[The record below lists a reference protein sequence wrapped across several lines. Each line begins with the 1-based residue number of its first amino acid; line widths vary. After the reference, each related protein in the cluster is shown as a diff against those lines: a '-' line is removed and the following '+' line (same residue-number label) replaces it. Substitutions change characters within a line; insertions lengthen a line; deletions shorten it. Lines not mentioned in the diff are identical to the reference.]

1 MDLAENRF
9 GKTWKHFLE
18 VLKVDYNCSL
28 ADVCRDQHT
37 TFGGMSS
44 WMSRRGYSVKQAK
57 ADVVRDYYGGVEPSQ
72 PTTSSPSF
80 TQIAPAM
87 LSEEEFSLAGI
98 TITFN
103 SGTTISVKRA
113 TPGGVIN
120 RYYLYQGFVRMNLGI
135 DGLFK
140 IIRSEMKDLSP
151 VSGDIFLF
159 FGKNRQS
166 VKILRWDGDGFLL
179 YYKRLEG
186 GSFELPTFNPNTGNY
201 EISYQVLSFILNGV
215 SLKSVRLRKR
225 FRI

>member
-18 VLKVDYNCSL
+18 ALKVDYNCSL

-57 ADVVRDYYGGVEPSQ
+57 ADVVRDYYGGVAPSQ
-72 PTTSSPSF
+72 PTTSFPSF

-98 TITFN
+98 TIIFN

-113 TPGGVIN
+113 TPGGVIKML
-120 RYYLYQGFVRMNLGI
+120 RDYERTEG
-135 DGLFK
+135 
-140 IIRSEMKDLSP
+140 DLC
-151 VSGDIFLF
+151 
-159 FGKNRQS
+159 
-166 VKILRWDGDGFLL
+166 IL
-179 YYKRLEG
+179 
-186 GSFELPTFNPNTGNY
+186 
-201 EISYQVLSFILNGV
+201 
-215 SLKSVRLRKR
+215 
-225 FRI
+225 

>member
-113 TPGGVIN
+113 TPGGVIKMLRDYGKKGGRSMYSLTSAN
-120 RYYLYQGFVRMNLGI
+120 RYYAVP
-135 DGLFK
+135 GLC
-140 IIRSEMKDLSP
+140 S
-151 VSGDIFLF
+151 
-159 FGKNRQS
+159 
-166 VKILRWDGDGFLL
+166 
-179 YYKRLEG
+179 
-186 GSFELPTFNPNTGNY
+186 Y
-201 EISYQVLSFILNGV
+201 EPWH
-215 SLKSVRLRKR
+215 
-225 FRI
+225 

>member
-37 TFGGMSS
+37 TLGGMSS

-57 ADVVRDYYGGVEPSQ
+57 ADVVRDYYGGVEPSR

-80 TQIAPAM
+80 TQIAPVM
-87 LSEEEFSLAGI
+87 LSEEEFSLSGI

-113 TPGGVIN
+113 TPGVLLKCYAITKE
-120 RYYLYQGFVRMNLGI
+120 RRGI
-135 DGLFK
+135 HVFSNISQSL
-140 IIRSEMKDLSP
+140 LSVP
-151 VSGDIFLF
+151 
-159 FGKNRQS
+159 
-166 VKILRWDGDGFLL
+166 
-179 YYKRLEG
+179 RLC
-186 GSFELPTFNPNTGNY
+186 PY
-201 EISYQVLSFILNGV
+201 EPWH
-215 SLKSVRLRKR
+215 
-225 FRI
+225 

>member
-87 LSEEEFSLAGI
+87 LSEEEFSLGPHPVVLLKCCAI
-98 TITFN
+98 TKERREIHVFSN
-103 SGTTISVKRA
+103 ISQSILSV
-113 TPGGVIN
+113 PG
-120 RYYLYQGFVRMNLGI
+120 LC
-135 DGLFK
+135 
-140 IIRSEMKDLSP
+140 S
-151 VSGDIFLF
+151 
-159 FGKNRQS
+159 
-166 VKILRWDGDGFLL
+166 
-179 YYKRLEG
+179 
-186 GSFELPTFNPNTGNY
+186 Y
-201 EISYQVLSFILNGV
+201 EPWH
-215 SLKSVRLRKR
+215 
-225 FRI
+225 

>member
-18 VLKVDYNCSL
+18 ALKVDYNCSL

-80 TQIAPAM
+80 SQIAPAM
-87 LSEEEFSLAGI
+87 LSEEEFSLSGI

-103 SGTTISVKRA
+103 RTA
-113 TPGGVIN
+113 ECN
-120 RYYLYQGFVRMNLGI
+120 RTHPL
-135 DGLFK
+135 K
-140 IIRSEMKDLSP
+140 
-151 VSGDIFLF
+151 
-159 FGKNRQS
+159 
-166 VKILRWDGDGFLL
+166 
-179 YYKRLEG
+179 
-186 GSFELPTFNPNTGNY
+186 NTGNY
-201 EISYQVLSFILNGV
+201 FLING
-215 SLKSVRLRKR
+215 KRK
-225 FRI
+225 IAKQG

>member
-57 ADVVRDYYGGVEPSQ
+57 ADVVRDYYGGVGSSR

-87 LSEEEFSLAGI
+87 LSEEEFSLSGI

-103 SGTTISVKRA
+103 SEPELLQR
-113 TPGGVIN
+113 
-120 RYYLYQGFVRMNLGI
+120 R
-135 DGLFK
+135 
-140 IIRSEMKDLSP
+140 
-151 VSGDIFLF
+151 
-159 FGKNRQS
+159 RQ
-166 VKILRWDGDGFLL
+166 
-179 YYKRLEG
+179 
-186 GSFELPTFNPNTGNY
+186 P
-201 EISYQVLSFILNGV
+201 
-215 SLKSVRLRKR
+215 
-225 FRI
+225 